1 MLYEL
6 REWIVDWR
14 GVILAVIGLFVG
26 LFLILASIVSHEKRE
41 LERGYP
47 AWVKQTGNP
56 KELTFEEWCALKKV
70 MTPEEK
76 VTVLFIR

>member
-6 REWIVDWR
+6 REWIVCWR
-14 GVILAVIGLFVG
+14 PIILAVIGLLVG
-26 LFLILASIVSHEKRE
+26 IFLILVSIAREEARE